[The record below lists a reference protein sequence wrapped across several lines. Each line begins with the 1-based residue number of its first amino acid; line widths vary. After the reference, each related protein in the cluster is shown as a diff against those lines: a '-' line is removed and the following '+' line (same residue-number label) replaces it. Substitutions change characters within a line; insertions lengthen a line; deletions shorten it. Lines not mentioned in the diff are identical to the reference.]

1 MIRPSIMGVN
11 SVIIIGYKQG
21 AIITQNECLDDI
33 MDGDRFRVVL
43 TVRSYLGVWDQEGI
57 IEGFR
62 THISSNWYVV
72 II

>member
-43 TVRSYLGVWDQEGI
+43 TVRSYLGGCGI
-57 IEGFR
+57 KKVLLKGSEPTYRLIGMR
-62 THISSNWYVV
+62 S
-72 II
+72 